1 MATDRVGLLVLV
13 FGVLIH
19 WGHMTSLF
27 IPVSMVIVR
36 HDRDPVKI
44 VSNLMDVVG
53 AIDDCFAGRD
63 RC

>member
-1 MATDRVGLLVLV
+1 MATDRVELLVLV
-13 FGVLIH
+13 VVVLVH
-19 WGHMTSLF
+19 WGHMTRLF

-44 VSNLMDVVG
+44 VSYLMDVVG
-53 AIDDCFAGRD
+53 SIDDCFAGRD